1 MNNLI
6 FIIGRTVTPTRI
18 TAFITIIFLT
28 PLVILQFRFLV
39 YKNHALLWFREC
51 GFASCFFYR
60 CQGFLLITFRKCI
73 NGIMPMMMHATMMPM
88 MISRYTM
95 MMVSRSMMVMYTMM
109 MPFFLMIHNS
119 SLHFPIFSLSLFRGK
134 SLSFQ

>member
-73 NGIMPMMMHATMMPM
+73 NGIMPMMM
-88 MISRYTM
+88 
-95 MMVSRSMMVMYTMM
+95 
-109 MPFFLMIHNS
+109 PFFLMIHNS
-119 SLHFPIFSLSLFRGK
+119 SLHFPIFFLSLFRGE